1 MEFLRE
7 ECIFSSKFAAL
18 RLANV
23 IVKAEEVMRQIVE
36 TYNLPNMDFRDLE
49 DRRQSTPMRFGRSV
63 KLAVKTCTFRWWAD
77 WSSVSAGQIC
87 GGRSAWL

>member
-1 MEFLRE
+1 
-7 ECIFSSKFAAL
+7 
-18 RLANV
+18 
-23 IVKAEEVMRQIVE
+23 MRQIVE

-77 WSSVSAGQIC
+77 WSSVSAGQTC
-87 GGRSAWL
+87 GGRSGWL